1 MIPTIK
7 SPALRLLLQHYL
19 EVRGDR
25 RMPSRRDLDAARLG
39 PVLSIIWVNEYV
51 PSAGTFRY
59 RLAGEEVNEIF
70 GVSVAGKL
78 LSDFVGPDRFGPVND
93 NFLRVIREDAVLL
106 ATGPIYSCT
115 DRIALGERLALP
127 LSSDGKNADGILG
140 ATSRETMVDLKSV
153 SMMAQK
159 TTFVP
164 VDEIAQAARRAVGD

>member
-25 RMPSRRDLDAARLG
+25 RMPSRRDLDATRLG
-39 PVLSIIWVNEYV
+39 PVLPIIWVSEYD
-51 PSAGTFRY
+51 PAANTFRY

-78 LSDFVGPDRFGPVND
+78 LSDFVGPDRFGPVNE
-93 NFLRVIREDAVLL
+93 NFLKVIGDEAMLL
-106 ATGPIYSCT
+106 AAGPIYSCT

-127 LSSDGKNADGILG
+127 LSSDGQKADGILG
-140 ATSRETMVDLKSV
+140 ATACETMVDLKSA

-159 TTFVP
+159 VTFVS
-164 VDEIAQAARRAVGD
+164 VDDIAQAARRAVGD

>member
-7 SPALRLLLQHYL
+7 SAALRLLLQHYL

-25 RMPSRRDLDAARLG
+25 RMPSRHDLDATRLG
-39 PVLSIIWVNEYV
+39 PVLSIIWINEYE
-51 PSAGTFRY
+51 PAADTFRY

-70 GVSVAGKL
+70 GASVAGKL

-93 NFLRVIREDAVLL
+93 NFLRVIREEAALL

-127 LSSDGKNADGILG
+127 LSSQGEKADGIVG
-140 ATSRETMVDLKSV
+140 ATSHETMVDLKNV
-153 SMMAQK
+153 TMVEQK
-159 TTFVP
+159 VTFISI
-164 VDEIAQAARRAVGD
+164 DEIAQAMRRAVGD